1 MISIITQTLKYVRGK
16 GEKRSVIGELARL
29 LVKGKNYALFQVG
42 VELLTDANIC
52 GLIKRNQPPPPQLEI
67 LTTFI
72 AHTQEFLTS
81 PPTRETTTV
90 TSTRKSRQAT

>member
-29 LVKGKNYALFQVG
+29 LVKGNYALFQVG

-52 GLIKRNQPPPPQLEI
+52 GLIMRNQPPPPQLEI